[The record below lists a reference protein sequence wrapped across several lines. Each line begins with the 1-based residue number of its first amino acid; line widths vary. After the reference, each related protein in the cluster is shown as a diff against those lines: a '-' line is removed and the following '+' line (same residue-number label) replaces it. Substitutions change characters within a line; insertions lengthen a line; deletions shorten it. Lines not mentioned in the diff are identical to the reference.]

1 MSGHKKVEDA
11 FLEKTEEE
19 PPMDTGPTQ
28 YVHGKQRYCF
38 RKYGFERNSVM
49 KKKDFITLSTN
60 TIGGILFA
68 LGICMGLLPEGG
80 VLT

>member
-1 MSGHKKVEDA
+1 
-11 FLEKTEEE
+11 
-19 PPMDTGPTQ
+19 
-28 YVHGKQRYCF
+28 
-38 RKYGFERNSVM
+38 M
-49 KKKDFITLSTN
+49 KKKDLITLSIN